1 MRLHRLEMVAFGPFA
16 DSTVVDFDA
25 LGADGLFLLHGHT
38 GAGKTTVLDAIAFAL
53 YGRVPGARGEGKRLH
68 SDHADPQ
75 TPPCVTL
82 EATLGG
88 RRLRLTRSP
97 AFERPSR
104 DGTKTREIQAK
115 GTLEWLDGSGE
126 NLSRL
131 TDIGDEVLRLLGM
144 SADQFFQV
152 VLLPQGD
159 FARFLRAENEDREKL
174 LEKLFDTQRFGTAEQ
189 WLADRRRAVAADLD
203 TRKQGIDRL
212 ITKVGM
218 AAGYS
223 GSESVGVL
231 DAVSW
236 SQDLLAAARTELA
249 EVNTNAELRHKESAE
264 ARTEAEEQ
272 RRIAGLHARMAA
284 ARAELATYT
293 ADAPRRAELERE
305 LEQARRAEPV
315 VHAIDEARSAVRALR
330 RAESSTRTVVGE
342 LAVQLGAE
350 AATDIAGVDQLTV
363 VLDELADADAGLG
376 LSAAASAGQSARS
389 GPGAR
394 QARSSMS
401 MTREFGSAVAGTDS
415 SVDVTRERG
424 AGSGTRS
431 TQLPIADDEAGSG
444 GSADAEGARTAKPPV
459 VGDGPGGTA
468 GTRVAQRSRPDV
480 GWGGDVRRVRDV
492 AGDLDGAVSQWN
504 GLLGVLGEVRA
515 DAEIA
520 KQLTADL
527 AAREAEA
534 VRLARSAGEFAQRRA
549 ELPTVIAGA
558 GEQLRE
564 ATDAAAALPGL
575 RTELG
580 KWQEA
585 AAAAVELARQRP
597 ALDRAQAEFDT
608 ARRNHLDARERVLD
622 LRTRRL
628 AGMAAELAGAL
639 VVGAPCTVCGSAEHP
654 DPAQPTDDAVSK
666 DAEDAATAAEQ
677 AAEAARDRIAERIG
691 VIEREIEALI
701 ARCGDA
707 DPVTLADA
715 VRTATHRF
723 DDAADTA
730 DRVAALTT
738 RLDTLRAEETALHEQ
753 SRDLDARLGT
763 VTATIAA
770 TRTRLDELT
779 LRLRAAAGADDSV
792 DARTTRLESL
802 ITAATAL
809 RTARLEESTAR
820 DSVRQI
826 ANRVENLARAAGFV
840 PEGFEKAGPSA
851 NAQAAS
857 PTATADG
864 PVADNGTGA
873 PAASAT
879 DGGASSG
886 NGSPA
891 GARTLATSAADGAAG
906 SVHGSAA
913 GPSGAGTSAAERGPE
928 AADASETDRAV
939 GPGSSSAVDSGVTA
953 SDASGADGGVGVAD
967 ASFDGDSTDGLGEA
981 PSRPRRGARPVRV
994 EPDMPTLFDLFDDDL
1009 VDDEPE
1015 PETAPAPPR
1024 DDVALLTAY
1033 ARVVTTVARTAQQQS
1048 AIETELTAADRARAH
1063 VDAVLAEPQIQAVA
1077 EQVPGDLT
1085 ALEQRFAEA
1094 QHALT
1099 AAVATQS
1106 AAAERVAQLEQLG
1119 TQLWGEV
1126 ERIAPK
1132 QQEFDELATLAEVV
1146 AGRGENNRR
1155 MSLRSY
1161 VLAARLEEVAVAGSL
1176 RLRRM
1181 SGGRYEFVHSDKAG
1195 PRGKRGGL
1203 GLDVRDDYT
1212 GAIRS
1217 AKTLSGGETFMAS
1230 LALAL
1235 GLADVVAAEAGGLVL
1250 DTLFID
1256 EGFGSLDADTL
1267 DAVMGVLD
1275 ELRAGG
1281 RVVGVV
1287 SHVDEMRQRIPSR
1300 LHVLRGRTGS
1310 HLQAT
1315 VA

>member
-1 MRLHRLEMVAFGPFA
+1 MRLHQLEMVAFGPFA
-16 DSTVVDFDA
+16 ETTVVDFDA

-53 YGRVPGARGEGKRLH
+53 YGRVPGARGDSKRLH

-75 TPPCVTL
+75 TPPRVTL

-88 RRLRLTRSP
+88 RHLRLTRSP

-159 FARFLRAENEDREKL
+159 FAKFLRAENEDREKL
-174 LEKLFDTQRFGTAEQ
+174 LEKLFDTQRFGVAEQ
-189 WLADRRRAVAADLD
+189 WLADRRRAAGADLE

-218 AAGYS
+218 AAGY
-223 GSESVGVL
+223 GGAESVGVL
-231 DAVSW
+231 DAVTW
-236 SQDLLAAARTELA
+236 SQDLLATARTELA
-249 EVNTNAELRHKESAE
+249 EANVNAELRQKESAT
-264 ARTEAEEQ
+264 ARTDAEEQ
-272 RRIAGLHARMAA
+272 RRIAELHVRMAA
-284 ARAELATYT
+284 ARAELADYT
-293 ADAPRRAELERE
+293 ASAERRAELEHE
-305 LEQARRAEPV
+305 LAQARRAEPV
-315 VHAIDEARSAVRALR
+315 VQAIGEARSAVRALR
-330 RAESSTRTVVGE
+330 RAETATRTVAGR
-342 LAVQLGAE
+342 LAVQLNAE
-350 AATDIAGVDQLTV
+350 AAADIAGIDLLEI
-363 VLDELADADAGLG
+363 VLDADDSERPEADAAPLSPASGHEGADRGAGPLGDANGDH
-376 LSAAASAGQSARS
+376 
-389 GPGAR
+389 PGAR
-394 QARSSMS
+394 R
-401 MTREFGSAVAGTDS
+401 
-415 SVDVTRERG
+415 SVDPG
-424 AGSGTRS
+424 A
-431 TQLPIADDEAGSG
+431 
-444 GSADAEGARTAKPPV
+444 
-459 VGDGPGGTA
+459 
-468 GTRVAQRSRPDV
+468 
-480 GWGGDVRRVRDV
+480 VRDV
-492 AGDLDGAVSQWN
+492 VGDLDGAVSQWN
-504 GLLGVLGEVRA
+504 ALLGVLGEVRA
-515 DAEIA
+515 DAEVA
-520 KQLTADL
+520 QQLTAEL
-527 AAREAEA
+527 SAHEAEA
-534 VRLARSAGEFAQRRA
+534 IRLTQRATELA
-549 ELPTVIAGA
+549 ERRVALPAVLAEA

-580 KWQEA
+580 KWQDS
-585 AAAAVELARQRP
+585 AAAAVELSRQRP
-597 ALDRAQAEFDT
+597 ALDRAQAEFDD
-608 ARRNHLDARERVLD
+608 ARRTHLDARERVLD
-622 LRTRRL
+622 LRSRRL

-639 VVGAPCTVCGSAEHP
+639 AIGAPCAVCGSAEHP

-677 AAEAARDRIAERIG
+677 QAEVARDRIAERIG
-691 VIEREIEALI
+691 VIEREIEALT
-701 ARCGDA
+701 ARGGDA
-707 DPVTLADA
+707 DPVVLADA
-715 VRTATHRF
+715 VRTATHRVE
-723 DDAADTA
+723 DATENAN
-730 DRVAALTT
+730 RVAPLTT
-738 RLDTLRAEETALHEQ
+738 RLDTLRTEETALHEQ

-779 LRLRAAAGADDSV
+779 LRLRTAAGADDTV
-792 DARTTRLESL
+792 EARTTRLEAL

-809 RTARLEESTAR
+809 RTSRTEESTAR
-820 DSVRQI
+820 DAVRRI
-826 ANRVENLARAAGFV
+826 ATRVETLARTAGFV
-840 PEGFEKAGPSA
+840 PEGYENP
-851 NAQAAS
+851 AA
-857 PTATADG
+857 
-864 PVADNGTGA
+864 A
-873 PAASAT
+873 PAISVVPAV
-879 DGGASSG
+879 
-886 NGSPA
+886 A
-891 GARTLATSAADGAAG
+891 GAATEVRTAE
-906 SVHGSAA
+906 
-913 GPSGAGTSAAERGPE
+913 PTSAAEVAETVDAE
-928 AADASETDRAV
+928 AASGSAPREPGTDADRTAAGSGSDAGAAVNDDGTADGEETAV
-939 GPGSSSAVDSGVTA
+939 GTAVVDSADPAATEATSDRPADKALRRAA
-953 SDASGADGGVGVAD
+953 SA
-967 ASFDGDSTDGLGEA
+967 
-981 PSRPRRGARPVRV
+981 VRV
-994 EPDMPTLFDLFDDDL
+994 EPEIPTLFDLFDEDP
-1009 VDDEPE
+1009 VEDEPE
-1015 PETAPAPPR
+1015 PEAEPVPPR
-1024 DDVALLTAY
+1024 DDIALLTAY
-1033 ARVVTTVARTAQQQS
+1033 AKVVTAVARTAQRL
-1048 AIETELTAADRARAH
+1048 AEIEAELTAADRARAH
-1063 VDAVLAEPQIQAVA
+1063 ADAVLAEPAIRAVA
-1077 EQVPGDLT
+1077 EQVPGDL
-1085 ALEQRFAEA
+1085 AAFEQRFAEA
-1094 QHALT
+1094 QGALT

-1126 ERIAPK
+1126 ERIAPR
-1132 QQEFDELATLAEVV
+1132 QRDFDELATLAEVV

-1195 PRGKRGGL
+1195 PRGRRGGL

-1212 GAIRS
+1212 GAVRS

-1300 LHVLRGRTGS
+1300 LHVIRGRSGS
-1310 HLQAT
+1310 VLEVN

>member
-16 DSTVVDFDA
+16 ESTVVDFDV

-38 GAGKTTVLDAIAFAL
+38 GAGKTSILDAIAFAL

-75 TPPCVTL
+75 TPPKVTL

-97 AFERPSR
+97 AFERPSSR
-104 DGTKTREIQAK
+104 DSTRFTEVQAK

-131 TDIGDEVLRLLGM
+131 TDIGEEVVRLLGM

-159 FARFLRAENEDREKL
+159 FAKFLRAENEDREKL
-174 LEKLFDTQRFGTAEQ
+174 LEKLFDTQRFGTAET
-189 WLADRRRAVAADLD
+189 WLADRRRAAEADL
-203 TRKQGIDRL
+203 TARTQGIDRL

-218 AAGYS
+218 AAGY
-223 GSESVGVL
+223 GGAESVGL
-231 DAVSW
+231 PDAVAW
-236 SQDLLAAARTELA
+236 SQDLLATARTALA
-249 EVNTNAELRHKESAE
+249 EANANAELRQKESAE
-264 ARTEAEEQ
+264 ARAEAEEQ
-272 RRIAGLHARMAA
+272 RRVAGLHARMAA
-284 ARAELATYT
+284 ARAELTTYT

-330 RAESSTRTVVGE
+330 RAEASTRAVAGE

-350 AATDIAGVDQLTV
+350 AAADIAGLDLLTV
-363 VLDELADADAGLG
+363 VLDDATAVPAEGLNSADGLG
-376 LSAAASAGQSARS
+376 DTRADGDVGTDSGSPEIAGRRS
-389 GPGAR
+389 GP
-394 QARSSMS
+394 
-401 MTREFGSAVAGTDS
+401 
-415 SVDVTRERG
+415 RG
-424 AGSGTRS
+424 
-431 TQLPIADDEAGSG
+431 
-444 GSADAEGARTAKPPV
+444 
-459 VGDGPGGTA
+459 
-468 GTRVAQRSRPDV
+468 
-480 GWGGDVRRVRDV
+480 VRRADLGRVREV
-492 AGDLDGAVSQWN
+492 EGDLDGAVSQWN
-504 GLLGVLGEVRA
+504 ALLGVLGEVRA
-515 DAEIA
+515 DAELA
-520 KQLTADL
+520 RQLAVDLTAH
-527 AAREAEA
+527 EAEA
-534 VRLARSAGEFAQRRA
+534 ARLTQRAGEFAQRRA
-549 ELPTVIAGA
+549 DLPAVIAGA

-580 KWQEA
+580 KWQES
-585 AAAAVELARQRP
+585 AAAAVELAAQRP
-597 ALDRAQAEFDT
+597 ALDRAQAEFDA
-608 ARRNHLDARERVLD
+608 ARRTHLDARERVLD

-639 VVGAPCTVCGSAEHP
+639 SAGAPCTVCGSAEHP
-654 DPAQPTDDAVSK
+654 DPARPTDDAVSK

-691 VIEREIEALI
+691 VIEREIEALT
-701 ARCGDA
+701 ARGGDA

-723 DDAADTA
+723 DDAADSA
-730 DRVAALTT
+730 ARVAALTT
-738 RLDTLRAEETALHEQ
+738 RLDTLRAEETTLHEQ

-763 VTATIAA
+763 VTATITA

-779 LRLRAAAGADDSV
+779 LRLRTAAGADDSV
-792 DARTTRLESL
+792 DTRTTRLESL
-802 ITAATAL
+802 ITAATTL
-809 RTARLEESTAR
+809 RTARTEEAAAR
-820 DSVRQI
+820 DAVRRI
-826 ANRVENLARAAGFV
+826 ATRVENLAQAAGFV
-840 PEGFEKAGPSA
+840 PEGYERTGTTPVAVPHEATAAGAVTAATGDGSA
-851 NAQAAS
+851 TAAAGDGS
-857 PTATADG
+857 ASAATGDGSATAAAGDGSATAAAGDGSATAAAGDGSATAAAADGSATPATADG
-864 PVADNGTGA
+864 AATAATA
-873 PAASAT
+873 PAADGSGAT
-879 DGGASSG
+879 STTVDTV
-886 NGSPA
+886 GSEPKSLTA
-891 GARTLATSAADGAAG
+891 NDARELTSDDGARASAPDDGVAVSVPANGAAVVVDG
-906 SVHGSAA
+906 S
-913 GPSGAGTSAAERGPE
+913 
-928 AADASETDRAV
+928 
-939 GPGSSSAVDSGVTA
+939 GSSPSDSGV
-953 SDASGADGGVGVAD
+953 GVGESSGDIDAQAGDDESAD
-967 ASFDGDSTDGLGEA
+967 SVDN
-981 PSRPRRGARPVRV
+981 PRSRPTRAARPVRV
-994 EPDMPTLFDLFDDDL
+994 EPEMPTLFDLFDDDPT
-1009 VDDEPE
+1009 DDEPE
-1015 PETAPAPPR
+1015 PEPEPVPQR
-1024 DDVALLTAY
+1024 DDIVLLTAY
-1033 ARVVTTVARTAQQQS
+1033 AQLVTALARTAAQQS
-1048 AIETELTAADRARAH
+1048 AIEAELTAADRARAH
-1063 VDAVLAEPQIQAVA
+1063 AEAVLAEPQIQAVA
-1077 EQVPGDLT
+1077 EQVPADLA
-1085 ALEQRFAEA
+1085 ALEQRFADA
-1094 QHALT
+1094 QSALT
-1099 AAVATQS
+1099 AAVAAES

-1132 QQEFDELATLAEVV
+1132 QRDFDELATLADVV

-1195 PRGKRGGL
+1195 PRGRRGGL

-1212 GAIRS
+1212 GAVRS

>member
-25 LGADGLFLLHGHT
+25 LGADGVFLLHGHT

-53 YGRVPGARGEGKRLH
+53 YGRVPGARGDSKRLH

-75 TPPCVTL
+75 TPPKVTL

-88 RRLRLTRSP
+88 RHLRLTRSP

-104 DGTKTREIQAK
+104 RDSTKLTEVKAK
-115 GTLEWLDGSGE
+115 GTLEWLDRSGE
-126 NLSRL
+126 NLSGF

-189 WLADRRRAVAADLD
+189 WLADRRRASEADLD

-212 ITKVGM
+212 IIKVGM

-249 EVNTNAELRHKESAE
+249 EANTNAELRHKESAE

-272 RRIAGLHARMAA
+272 RRVAGLHARMAT
-284 ARAELATYT
+284 AREELATYT
-293 ADAPRRAELERE
+293 ATAPRRAELERE

-315 VHAIDEARSAVRALR
+315 VHAIDEARAAVRALR
-330 RAESSTRTVVGE
+330 RAEAATHTVAGE

-350 AATDIAGVDQLTV
+350 AAADIAGVDQLTV
-363 VLDELADADAGLG
+363 VLDDPTDADADLDV
-376 LSAAASAGQSARS
+376 SA
-389 GPGAR
+389 
-394 QARSSMS
+394 
-401 MTREFGSAVAGTDS
+401 T
-415 SVDVTRERG
+415 
-424 AGSGTRS
+424 
-431 TQLPIADDEAGSG
+431 GSG
-444 GSADAEGARTAKPPV
+444 GQPT
-459 VGDGPGGTA
+459 
-468 GTRVAQRSRPDV
+468 
-480 GWGGDVRRVRDV
+480 RVRDV
-492 AGDLDGAVSQWN
+492 EGDLDGAVSQWN

-520 KQLTADL
+520 EQLTADL
-527 AAREAEA
+527 AAHEAEA
-534 VRLARSAGEFAQRRA
+534 VRLARRAGEFAQRRV
-549 ELPTVIAGA
+549 ELPAVLAGA

-580 KWQEA
+580 KWQES
-585 AAAAVELARQRP
+585 AAAAVELAKQRP
-597 ALDRAQAEFDT
+597 ALDRARAEFDT

-622 LRTRRL
+622 LRSRRL

-639 VVGAPCTVCGSAEHP
+639 AVGAPCAVCGSAEHP
-654 DPAQPTDDAVSK
+654 EPARPTDDAVSK

-691 VIEREIEALI
+691 VIEREIEALT
-701 ARCGDA
+701 ARGGDA
-707 DPVTLADA
+707 DPVALADG

-730 DRVAALTT
+730 DRVAAFTT

-779 LRLRAAAGADDSV
+779 LRLRTAAGADDSV

-809 RTARLEESTAR
+809 RAARIEESAAR
-820 DSVRQI
+820 DAVRQI
-826 ANRVENLARAAGFV
+826 ATRVENLARAAGFV
-840 PEGFEKAGPSA
+840 PEGLEEPHLPKSLVTPPDGKADA
-851 NAQAAS
+851 
-857 PTATADG
+857 
-864 PVADNGTGA
+864 PVSDEGTGA
-873 PAASAT
+873 
-879 DGGASSG
+879 
-886 NGSPA
+886 
-891 GARTLATSAADGAAG
+891 
-906 SVHGSAA
+906 
-913 GPSGAGTSAAERGPE
+913 
-928 AADASETDRAV
+928 RAV
-939 GPGSSSAVDSGVTA
+939 SA
-953 SDASGADGGVGVAD
+953 
-967 ASFDGDSTDGLGEA
+967 
-981 PSRPRRGARPVRV
+981 
-994 EPDMPTLFDLFDDDL
+994 PDMPTLFDLFDDDP
-1009 VDDEPE
+1009 DDDQPE
-1015 PETAPAPPR
+1015 PETEPAPPR

-1033 ARVVTTVARTAQQQS
+1033 AQVVTAVARTAQQQS
-1048 AIETELTAADRARAH
+1048 AIEAELTAADRARAH
-1063 VDAVLAEPQIQAVA
+1063 ADAVLAEPQIQAVA

-1094 QHALT
+1094 QRALT
-1099 AAVATQS
+1099 AVVATQS

-1126 ERIAPK
+1126 ERIAPR
-1132 QQEFDELATLAEVV
+1132 QREFDELATLAEVV
-1146 AGRGENNRR
+1146 AGRGANNRR

-1235 GLADVVAAEAGGLVL
+1235 GLADVVAAESGGLVL

-1300 LHVLRGRTGS
+1300 LHVVRGRSGS
-1310 HLQAT
+1310 RLEAT